1 MLGRSL
7 AFAPVPAMSARIPGR
22 FIYIYIYIIVIV
34 IIIIA
39 IMIRI
44 KVMQSEMPKGRL
56 GVCTTQ
62 FAYLWLVGNGRMVV
76 IVVII
81 VPHSSIPY

>member
-22 FIYIYIYIIVIV
+22 FIYIYIIVIV
-34 IIIIA
+34 IIIIIA